1 MSTAVPLSRQFAPI
15 SRAYQTEDLSLG
27 EAWQSFAGGERKAWG
42 DLLAQFRVVILAEAG
57 AGKTYELM
65 AAARKMA
72 GEGRPAFFIRIED
85 IDADFENAFETGDA
99 AAFRDWLAGSEE
111 AWFFLDSVDEVRL
124 GNPRAFEDAIRTFGA
139 KIRDARQR
147 AHVIISSRP
156 YAWRSALDRALI
168 EEVLPFASGDA
179 KAETADDSEGG
190 AAMAVSQVES
200 EDGTSVELYFL
211 APLTDADISLFSKHC
226 GVVDTGPFL
235 DAVKRGALTPLAQR
249 PFDLQELVESW
260 TARGAFGSRLDVLQT
275 SIGHHLGALTGT
287 PLARARTA
295 VDELAVAAVLT
306 GKSSFRLPGGG
317 GATAIQVEDLLA
329 GWSDA
334 EIASLLETGLFSEA
348 VYGEVRFRHREIK
361 ELLAATW
368 FAARMVDPSAR
379 DHLYTLIFRSQ
390 FGQTSLALRLRPILP
405 WLILLDDGLRDAVLS
420 EYPEVAVEGGDPASL
435 PLAVRRTMLSA
446 LIDRLIEP
454 ASMVNGLDNS
464 EVARIAQT
472 DIGSEVLKLIAD
484 HRTNDDALFVLAR
497 LVWQGKLTICVP
509 SMVDVA
515 LDAGRG
521 IYTRLVAIRAVGSV
535 GQPSTLLALWR
546 DLAAHADLLPR
557 RLLAEL
563 LDHALGTAEAV
574 DLILA
579 SVDHLEPHK
588 EFEVTGLRQGFTA
601 LIDRLPAPTN
611 SAADPSTRL
620 IMGFAGML
628 ARAPHVEPKDCQISE
643 EYAWLVGPA
652 LHVIERLVDA
662 RHPAALS
669 PQVLSVLAGAAS
681 LRFWKTE
688 RYGERTSTLGKT
700 VPQWVELNDK
710 LFWWTVDHRRQGSA
724 EPLVDDWPV
733 TWMDHFWAFELD
745 SLSRTLSWIPSRSGD
760 DQMVALSRS
769 VRTYVEG
776 GKQASSLT
784 ALKAEVA
791 GSPELEAALEQKLNP
806 PPSAASEKYERYER
820 DRIRK
825 KRERDDE
832 DARLRAEFR
841 ARLIAD
847 PAAVRQPPGLEVGQL
862 GVDQYNLM
870 RFLESDGMGS
880 TWSDGADWRRL
891 IPEFG
896 TDVATAY
903 RDGAVNA
910 WKAYNPG
917 LRSDDWDGNRTPY
930 VLIFA
935 MAGLSFELQDPAALQ
950 ALTPKLAQRAFRYA
964 LRELNGFPKW
974 FEPLYRSKPNAGR
987 TFLWNELRW
996 ELENTQPDQALH
1008 YVLSRIV
1015 YYAPWLHKELAST
1028 VLTWLQGHEPATL
1041 EALDHCRA
1049 IVMGGASEPSVIAN
1063 LAKSKLANATTP
1075 DAHRPTWQA
1084 LWIDADQ
1091 AGGLPDLKARL
1102 DRGDIS
1108 DPEAFCTALCVAL
1121 LGRFRTASP
1130 LFWTF
1135 RTPSALKDFYL
1146 LTHQQIRVAD
1156 DLHRANTGV
1165 YSPTARDDAQDAR
1178 ERLLGLLSELP
1189 GQLAYEAIR
1198 DLADAHPDPH
1208 YKNYLGAKARR
1219 RAEAEADLPSWK
1231 VLEVA
1236 KLANRV
1242 ATNVAPR
1249 ASSHAVP

>member
-1 MSTAVPLSRQFAPI
+1 MSTAVPLSRQFVSI
-15 SRAYQTEDLSLG
+15 SRAYQTEDLALG
-27 EAWQSFAGGERKAWG
+27 EAWQSLAGGERKGWR

-65 AAARKMA
+65 AAARKLSE
-72 GEGRPAFFIRIED
+72 EGCPAFFIRIED
-85 IDADFENAFETGDA
+85 IHANFENAFETGDE

-124 GNPRAFEDAIRTFGA
+124 GNPRAFEDAIRAFGA

-147 AHVIISSRP
+147 AHVVISSRP

-168 EEVLPFASGDA
+168 EEVLPFASSDT
-179 KAETADDSEGG
+179 KAETGDDSEEG
-190 AAMAVSQVES
+190 ATVTVSQVKS
-200 EDGTSVELYFL
+200 EDGTPVELYFL
-211 APLTDADISLFSKHC
+211 APLNDADISLFSEHR
-226 GVVDTGPFL
+226 GVPDTGPFL
-235 DAVKRGALTPLAQR
+235 EAVKRGALMPLAQR

-260 TARGAFGSRLDVLQT
+260 TARGVFGSRLEVLQT
-275 SIGHHLGALTGT
+275 SIGHHLGALKGT
-287 PLARARTA
+287 SLVKARTA
-295 VDELAVAAVLT
+295 AEELAVAAVLT

-317 GATAIQVEDLLA
+317 GATAIQVDDLLT
-329 GWSDA
+329 GWSDP
-334 EIASLLETGLFSEA
+334 EITGLLGTGLFSEP
-348 VYGEVRFRHREIK
+348 VYGEVRFRHREIR
-361 ELLAATW
+361 ELLAASW
-368 FAARMVDPSAR
+368 FAARMDDPNAR
-379 DHLYTLIFRSQ
+379 DHLDSLIYRSQ
-390 FGQTSLALRLRPILP
+390 FGQTSLARRLRPILP
-405 WLILLDDGLRDAVLS
+405 WLILLDDGVCEVVLS

-435 PLAVRRTMLSA
+435 KLDVRRTMLSA
-446 LIDRLIEP
+446 LIYRLIEP

-472 DIGSEVLKLIAD
+472 DIASEVLKLIVE

-497 LVWQGKLTICVP
+497 LVWQGQLAICVP
-509 SMVDVA
+509 LMVEIASDVH
-515 LDAGRG
+515 RG

-535 GQPSTLLALWR
+535 AQSTTLLALWR
-546 DLAAHADLLPR
+546 DLIARGDLLPR

-563 LDHALGTAEAV
+563 LDHAPGTAEAV

-579 SVDHLEPHK
+579 SIDRLEPHK
-588 EFEVTGLRQGFTA
+588 EFEVTGLRQGFTGF
-601 LIDRLPAPTN
+601 IERLPAPTT
-611 SAADPSTRL
+611 SAADPVTGL
-620 IMGFAGML
+620 IMGLAGFL
-628 ARAPHVEPKDCQISE
+628 TRAPHVEPKDCEISE
-643 EYAWLVGPA
+643 EHAWLVGPA
-652 LHVIERLVDA
+652 LHVAERLVDA
-662 RHPAALS
+662 RHPTALN
-669 PQVLSVLAGAAS
+669 PAVLAVLAGAAS
-681 LRFWKTE
+681 LRFWKNE
-688 RYGERTSTLGKT
+688 RYGERSSTLGKT
-700 VPQWVELNDK
+700 VPQWVELNDA
-710 LFWWTVDHRRQGSA
+710 LFWWTVGHRRRASS

-733 TWMDHFWAFELD
+733 TWMDHFWAFEQD
-745 SLSRTLSWIPSRSGD
+745 SLSRTLSWVASRSGD

-776 GKQASSLT
+776 GKQASNLT
-784 ALKAEVA
+784 ALQAEVA
-791 GSPELEAALEQKLNP
+791 GSPALETALEQRLNP
-806 PPSAASEKYERYER
+806 PPSSSSEKYERYER
-820 DRIRK
+820 DRLRK

-832 DARLRAEFR
+832 DARLRAEFH
-841 ARLIAD
+841 ARLVAD
-847 PAAVRQPPGLEVGQL
+847 PAAVRRPPGLEAGKL

-870 RFLESDGMGS
+870 RVLEGDGMSS
-880 TWSDGADWRRL
+880 TWSDGANWRRL
-891 IPEFG
+891 IPDFG
-896 TDVATAY
+896 IDVATAY
-903 RDGAVNA
+903 RDGAMDA
-910 WKAYNPG
+910 WRAYNPG
-917 LRSDDWDGNRTPY
+917 LRSDDWDGNSTPY

-974 FEPLYRSKPNAGR
+974 FEPLYRSKPNAAR
-987 TFLWNELRW
+987 EFLWNELRW
-996 ELENTQPDQALH
+996 ELENTQPDQSLH

-1015 YYAPWLHKELAST
+1015 YYAPWLHKELASA

-1063 LAKSKLANATTP
+1063 LAKTKLANATTP
-1075 DAHRPTWQA
+1075 EAHRPTWQA

-1091 AGGLPDLKARL
+1091 ASGLPDLRGRL
-1102 DRGDIS
+1102 DRGEIS

-1135 RTPSALKDFYL
+1135 RTPTALKDFYL

-1198 DLADAHPDPH
+1198 ELADAHPDPQ
-1208 YKNYLGAKARR
+1208 YKNYLGTKARR
-1219 RAEAEADLPSWK
+1219 RAEAEADLPSWT
-1231 VLEVA
+1231 VLQVA

-1242 ATNVAPR
+1242 ATSGAPR
-1249 ASSHAVP
+1249 ASSHAVD